1 MMRRTRL
8 IVAVAIV
15 LGSSSVVSA
24 APPGP
29 VGGPPSPAKTTFDV
43 HRRTAAVWR
52 APAGATVTPTSC
64 DDGSPFLC
72 SSVRVPLDRAD
83 PSGRKIRIAFQIL
96 PAADPTA
103 ARSDPIF
110 ISEGGPGGS
119 TTASRDFWGFY
130 ALATLNDTRDLVLID
145 QRGTGGSGAIVC
157 PDLQNGWNSV
167 EELRLG
173 IRRCGRSLG
182 DDADRYGTGDIALD
196 IEAVRK
202 ALGYNRINYVG
213 GSYGTVNEQAY
224 ASRFPGRVRALVLDA
239 GLPVTDPA
247 HAVGWGLDI
256 PGGFVRS
263 VVLACQRAPSCAVE
277 HPNPA
282 SLFEALA
289 ARLGSDPVS
298 GPGRDAFGNLR
309 RVTIDQTG
317 LAVVVGAGAL
327 NQGEIAP
334 ATVALLEHDDEA
346 PLLRLGAESLFWPG
360 GGEAPREFSAGANW
374 ATWCN
379 DVDFVFDRTASPA
392 VRRQQYADARD
403 ALPDDT
409 FAPFSVEAWEG
420 FWWPDACAEWP
431 SPDRFTPAVPAGPPI
446 DVPVLVLEGDLD
458 TVVPSA
464 TSDRMAALFADPVIV
479 ELEGGGHIN
488 LGWSAVCGQVLADR
502 FLRTLAVGNTGCAE
516 TPVPVFQASSR
527 FPKTASGA
535 LEATA
540 MAGDGSTARDRRAA
554 WSAVQTVLD
563 AWLRSFRTPV
573 PIADGAGLRDGWF
586 HYDFE
591 SLGDRAE
598 LILHDARF
606 VKDVA
611 VRGRTTFSYDF
622 ENPRLRARVFI
633 HGVGTGDGELRISSR
648 YWFDTQFGAFRITG
662 EIGGRHV
669 ELRVPGN

>member
-1 MMRRTRL
+1 MGRVRL

-15 LGSSSVVSA
+15 LGTSSLVSA
-24 APPGP
+24 APVGP
-29 VGGPPSPAKTTFDV
+29 VDRSPVPAKAMFDV
-43 HRRTAAVWR
+43 RRAGAVEWR
-52 APAGATVTPTSC
+52 APVGATITPTSC

-72 SSVRVPLDRAD
+72 GSVRVPIDWAD

-96 PAADPTA
+96 PAADPAA
-103 ARSDPIF
+103 ARPDPIF

-130 ALATLNDTRDLVLID
+130 ALASLNDIRDLVLID
-145 QRGTGGSGAIVC
+145 QRGTGASGAIVC

-167 EELRLG
+167 EELRRAV
-173 IRRCGRSLG
+173 RRCGTSLG

-202 ALGYNRINYVG
+202 ALGYNQINYVG

-224 ASRFPGRVRALVLDA
+224 ASRFPGHVRAMVLDA
-239 GLPVTDPA
+239 GLPVTDPSFA
-247 HAVGWGLDI
+247 PAWGLDI

-263 VVLACQRAPSCAVE
+263 VVLACQRAPSCAAE
-277 HPNPA
+277 HPDPA

-289 ARLGSDPVS
+289 ARLESDPVS
-298 GPGRDAFGNLR
+298 GRGRDAFGDLR
-309 RVTIDQTG
+309 RVTIDQTA
-317 LAVVVGAGAL
+317 LAVVVGAGPL
-327 NQGEIAP
+327 NQGEIAA
-334 ATVALLEHDDEA
+334 ATVALLDHDDEA

-360 GGEAPREFSAGANW
+360 EGGDPREFSAGANW

-379 DVDFVFDRTASPA
+379 DVDFVFDRTASRS
-392 VRRQQYADARD
+392 VRRQQYANARD

-409 FAPFSVEAWEG
+409 FAPFTIEAWEG
-420 FWWPDACAEWP
+420 FWWPDVCAEWP
-431 SPDRFTPAVPAGPPI
+431 SPDRFVPAVPSGPSI

-479 ELEGGGHIN
+479 ELEGGGHTN
-488 LGWSAVCGQVLADR
+488 LGWSPLCGQVLADR
-502 FLRTLAVGNTGCAE
+502 FIRTLAVGNTSCAE
-516 TPVPVFQASSR
+516 TPIPVVQAASR
-527 FPKTASGA
+527 FPKTANGA

-540 MAGDGSTARDRRAA
+540 RAGDESTARDRRAA

-573 PIADGAGLRDGWF
+573 PIADGAGLRGGWF

-591 SLGDRAE
+591 NLGDRAE

-622 ENPRLRARVFI
+622 ENPRVRARVFI
-633 HGVGTGDGELRISSR
+633 HGGGTGDGELRITSR
-648 YWFDTQFGAFRITG
+648 YWFDTQFGAFRIIG

-669 ELRVPGN
+669 ELRMPGN